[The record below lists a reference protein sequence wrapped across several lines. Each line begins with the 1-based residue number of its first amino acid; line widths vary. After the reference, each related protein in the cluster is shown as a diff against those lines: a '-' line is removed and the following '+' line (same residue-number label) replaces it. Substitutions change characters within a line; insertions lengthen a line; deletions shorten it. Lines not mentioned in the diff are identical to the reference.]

1 MTFLPYNQDVDATV
15 KEIMIKIRV
24 AMNGV
29 TSELMSDRGVKYK
42 TNFGVA
48 FPDLQKIAQQYSPN
62 ELVATYLW
70 HKSVRET
77 KILAILLYPA
87 QALTLEKSITWI
99 SDCDTVELIEYLC
112 AHLVVFTPFVPTLIT
127 HLARISEEK
136 QIIAAETKAGATN
149 GKAIRM
155 KAWNR
160 EQPSTKADSSISSGI
175 SLKASRRIRTA
186 KGMVNVVLMRIKA
199 KTLSIKPILLK
210 IKKKGMTVAAGGR
223 NLCDKI
229 FLSSCIQPY
238 LLIIYT

>member
-29 TSELMSDRGVKYK
+29 TSELMSDRGAKYK

-127 HLARISEEK
+127 QLARISEEK
-136 QIIAAETKAGATN
+136 QIIAAYTLAAHYCKRNKPELT
-149 GKAIRM
+149 
-155 KAWNR
+155 
-160 EQPSTKADSSISSGI
+160 EEFSPLLSFSSIHI
-175 SLKASRRIRTA
+175 TA
-186 KGMVNVVLMRIKA
+186 KLAQSMLYFLLYAYQKNEFKENIINEMQNLKKNQSENDVAMWLFTEFEA
-199 KTLSIKPILLK
+199 LSQ
-210 IKKKGMTVAAGGR
+210 
-223 NLCDKI
+223 D
-229 FLSSCIQPY
+229 
-238 LLIIYT
+238 

>member
-127 HLARISEEK
+127 QLARISEEK
-136 QIIAAETKAGATN
+136 QIIAAYTLAAHYCKRNKPELT
-149 GKAIRM
+149 
-155 KAWNR
+155 
-160 EQPSTKADSSISSGI
+160 EEFSPLLSFSSIHI
-175 SLKASRRIRTA
+175 TA
-186 KGMVNVVLMRIKA
+186 KLAQSMLYF
-199 KTLSIKPILLK
+199 LLYAYQK
-210 IKKKGMTVAAGGR
+210 NEFKENIINEMQNLKKNQSENHLAMW
-223 NLCDKI
+223 L
-229 FLSSCIQPY
+229 
-238 LLIIYT
+238 YT

>member
-112 AHLVVFTPFVPTLIT
+112 AHLVVLTPFVPTLIT
-127 HLARISEEK
+127 QLARISEEK
-136 QIIAAETKAGATN
+136 QIIAAYTLAAHYCKRNKPELT
-149 GKAIRM
+149 
-155 KAWNR
+155 
-160 EQPSTKADSSISSGI
+160 EEFSPLLSFSSIHI
-175 SLKASRRIRTA
+175 TA
-186 KGMVNVVLMRIKA
+186 KLAQSMLYFLLYAYQKNEFKENIINEMQNLKKNQSENHVAMWLYTEFEA
-199 KTLSIKPILLK
+199 LSQ
-210 IKKKGMTVAAGGR
+210 
-223 NLCDKI
+223 D
-229 FLSSCIQPY
+229 
-238 LLIIYT
+238 

>member
-127 HLARISEEK
+127 QLARISEEK
-136 QIIAAETKAGATN
+136 QIIAAYTLAAHYCKRNKPELT
-149 GKAIRM
+149 
-155 KAWNR
+155 
-160 EQPSTKADSSISSGI
+160 EEFSPLLSFSSILI
-175 SLKASRRIRTA
+175 TA
-186 KGMVNVVLMRIKA
+186 KLAQSMLYF
-199 KTLSIKPILLK
+199 LLYAYQK
-210 IKKKGMTVAAGGR
+210 NEFKE
-223 NLCDKI
+223 N
-229 FLSSCIQPY
+229 
-238 LLIIYT
+238 IID

>member
-112 AHLVVFTPFVPTLIT
+112 AHLVVF
-127 HLARISEEK
+127 
-136 QIIAAETKAGATN
+136 
-149 GKAIRM
+149 
-155 KAWNR
+155 
-160 EQPSTKADSSISSGI
+160 
-175 SLKASRRIRTA
+175 
-186 KGMVNVVLMRIKA
+186 
-199 KTLSIKPILLK
+199 
-210 IKKKGMTVAAGGR
+210 
-223 NLCDKI
+223 
-229 FLSSCIQPY
+229 
-238 LLIIYT
+238 